1 MIHLHNIYVCNDIS
15 NSSHQLVFQGKSLIL
30 SQMKATFTLYCDR
43 RRHFWEGYHDG
54 EAGNCPRGCRSPPT
68 GPLLLSSLT
77 SRSTYCL
84 SIILC
89 PPTGPLLQS
98 SLTSK
103 STYCLFIIL
112 CPPTGPLLQ
121 SSLTSRSTYCLSII
135 LYPPTGPLLQSALTS
150 RSTYCLSIILCPST
164 DCPLHCVNPLT

>member
-1 MIHLHNIYVCNDIS
+1 MILNIDMNYYNFRFDINDICYRYRMFYLAWVNWIIWYTREYILHNTMVVGGFPSLWVQNFSGRGGMDNMIHLHNIYVCNDIS

-89 PPTGPLLQS
+89 PPTEPLL
-98 SLTSK
+98 
-103 STYCLFIIL
+103 
-112 CPPTGPLLQ
+112 
-121 SSLTSRSTYCLSII
+121 
-135 LYPPTGPLLQSALTS
+135 
-150 RSTYCLSIILCPST
+150 
-164 DCPLHCVNPLT
+164 